1 MGKNLIQQR
10 KGKGS
15 SVFRFPGWKY
25 RADVRYTQNSQNNIG
40 TIVDLVK
47 CPAHTAP
54 LAKIRYENGE
64 IVYMIASEGIKVGDT
79 VNTSAAGPINNGNV
93 LQLSSI
99 PEGTLVFNIESQ
111 PGDGGK
117 FVRAAGTFARIVG
130 KYNEKVSIQ
139 LPSKKIKEFHET
151 CRATVGVVA
160 GHGRLEKP
168 ILKAGARFHAMKA
181 RNKYYPEV
189 GAIAMNAVCHPFGG
203 SRSSK
208 KNKTSIVPRFAPA
221 GRKVGLLRPRRVGR
235 TKR

>member
-10 KGKGS
+10 KGKGG
-15 SVFRFPGWKY
+15 SVFRSPGWKY
-25 RADVRYTQNSQNNIG
+25 KAEAKYSSYSQNNVG

-54 LAKIRYENGE
+54 LAKIRYEDGN
-64 IVYMIASEGIKVGDT
+64 IVYMIASEGIKVGDI
-79 VNTSAAGPINNGNV
+79 VNTSVAGPINNGNV
-93 LQLSSI
+93 LQLSTI

-130 KYNEKVSIQ
+130 KYNDKVSIQ
-139 LPSKKIKEFHET
+139 LPSKKIKEFHAT
-151 CRATVGVVA
+151 CRATIGTVA

-168 ILKAGARFHAMKA
+168 MLKAGNAFRAARA
-181 RNKYYPEV
+181 RNKYYPIV
-189 GAIAMNAVCHPFGG
+189 RALAMNAVCHPFGG

-208 KNKTSIVPRFAPA
+208 KNKSSIIPRFAPP
-221 GRKVGLLRPRRVGR
+221 GRKVGLLSPRRVGR

>member
-15 SVFRFPGWKY
+15 SVFRSPGWRYKAEVKY
-25 RADVRYTQNSQNNIG
+25 SSNSQNTVG
-40 TIVDLVK
+40 TIIDLVK

-64 IVYMIASEGIKVGDT
+64 IVYMIASEGIKVGD
-79 VNTSAAGPINNGNV
+79 VINTNIASPIANGNV
-93 LQLSSI
+93 SQLSSI

-130 KYNEKVSIQ
+130 KYNDKVLIQ
-139 LPSKKIKEFHET
+139 LPSKKIKEFHAT
-151 CRATVGVVA
+151 CRATIGVVA

-168 ILKAGARFHAMKA
+168 ILKAGNAYHAAKA
-181 RNKYYPEV
+181 RNKYYPRV
-189 GAIAMNAVCHPFGG
+189 GAIAMNALCHPFGG

-208 KNKTSIVPRFAPA
+208 KNKTSIVPRFAPP
-221 GRKVGLLRPRRVGR
+221 GRKVGLLRPTRVGR